1 MPSDTRRDSL
11 IQAKQES
18 MPCNLVAL
26 MAQLDIPRMVITARN
41 NYDSFLY
48 ALMRSA
54 GLKALHQYKV

>member
-1 MPSDTRRDSL
+1 
-11 IQAKQES
+11 